1 MKEACFVKKKKKK
14 ISLTVMNTMYCW
26 SVVFKEREIIW
37 DALIIKTMMAVQTE
51 EQDLRHFRVRKCKIL
66 HLGPCVGMR

>member
-1 MKEACFVKKKKKK
+1 
-14 ISLTVMNTMYCW
+14 MNTMYCW